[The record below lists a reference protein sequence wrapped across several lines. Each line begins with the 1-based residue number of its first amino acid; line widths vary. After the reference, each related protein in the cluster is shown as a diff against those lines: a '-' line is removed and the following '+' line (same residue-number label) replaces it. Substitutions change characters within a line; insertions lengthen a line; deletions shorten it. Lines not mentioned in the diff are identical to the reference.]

1 MMLLPLAIIL
11 MGTFH
16 SYLFSSLSI
25 KNNVLEL
32 YIVAI
37 KEYTHT
43 VIVPFFLISSN
54 LTERTERGERKEKK
68 MIELKVNK
76 QHNKQCG
83 FYK

>member
-11 MGTFH
+11 MGGSR
-16 SYLFSSLSI
+16 SYFFPSLSI

-43 VIVPFFLISSN
+43 VIYTFFLISSN
-54 LTERTERGERKEKK
+54 LTERMERGEKERKENDRTKS
-68 MIELKVNK
+68 
-76 QHNKQCG
+76 QHSTRQHIINNM
-83 FYK
+83 